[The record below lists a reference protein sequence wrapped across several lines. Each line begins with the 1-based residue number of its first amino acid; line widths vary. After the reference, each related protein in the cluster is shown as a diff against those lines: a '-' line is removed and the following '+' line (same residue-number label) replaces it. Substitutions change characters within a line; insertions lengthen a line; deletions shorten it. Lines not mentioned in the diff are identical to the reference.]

1 MALTTEARLLQAEAK
16 IEELSKL
23 LAQALARNQE
33 LEALVSRLSV
43 VKTSRNSS
51 KPPSTDIARKNQS
64 LREKSD
70 KPVGGQKGHE
80 GHTLKMRATP
90 DVIKEERPEFCKQCG
105 SSLADADFKLVARR
119 QVIDIPPIAPVTTEY
134 QSLGAVCK
142 CGHHACGDF
151 PQGVTNHVQYGENIQ
166 SMVVYQAYYQF
177 TPFAR
182 LQDYFLK
189 VCGLN
194 IGKGTLENILRR
206 TAQKAKP
213 AYDQIHKTIAVSF
226 FVGSDETSFK
236 SNGGK
241 HWFWVWQTAVATYIV
256 AAATRAKQVIEDT
269 FPGGLPNTILGSD
282 RLAAQLS
289 TITRGN
295 QICLAHLLRE
305 LNYLIQ
311 AEGNAW
317 ASQFKQLLKDAIALK
332 QLQAAY
338 AKENPQAQL
347 IEQRADSL
355 LTPEVLAGLQQDS
368 VANKQTI
375 TFFNGMV
382 KLRHALFPCL
392 YHELVPFDNNA
403 SERAFRMV
411 KVKGKISGQFK
422 SLQSE
427 FAIIRSV
434 IDTAIKNGQAPFD
447 AIRAAVQMPTPKA
460 AG

>member
-1 MALTTEARLLQAEAK
+1 MVLTTEQKLLLSEAK
-16 IEELSKL
+16 VEALTSSLSE
-23 LAQALARNQE
+23 ALVRIRE
-33 LEALVSRLSV
+33 LEALVSKLAV
-43 VKTSRNSS
+43 VKTSQNSS
-51 KPPSTDIARKNQS
+51 KPPSTDMARKNQS
-64 LREKSD
+64 LREKSG

-80 GHTLKMRATP
+80 GHTLKMTATP
-90 DVIKEERPEFCKQCG
+90 DVTIEERPAFCNQCG
-105 SSLADADFKLVARR
+105 SSLAGADFKLVARR
-119 QVIDIPPIAPVTTEY
+119 QVIDIPPIVPATTEY
-134 QSLGAVCK
+134 QSFGTVCK

-189 VCGLN
+189 VCGLH

-206 TAQKAKP
+206 TANKAKP
-213 AYDQIHKTIAVSF
+213 AYNQIQKTIAVSF
-226 FVGSDETSFK
+226 FVGADETSFK
-236 SNGGK
+236 SNGDK
-241 HWFWVWQTAVATYIV
+241 HWFWVWQTVVVTYIV
-256 AAATRAKQVIEDT
+256 AAVTRSKQVIEDT

-311 AEGNAW
+311 AEGNMW
-317 ASQFKQLLKDAIALK
+317 AAQFKQLLKDAIALK

-338 AKENPQAQL
+338 AKDDPQAHQ
-347 IEQRADSL
+347 IERRADL
-355 LTPEVLAGLQQDS
+355 LLAPEVLAGLQQDTI
-368 VANKQTI
+368 ANKQTI

-392 YHELVPFDNNA
+392 YHELVTFDNNA

-434 IDTAIKNGQAPFD
+434 IDTAIKNGQPPFE
-447 AIRAAVQMPTPKA
+447 AIRAAVQMPTPVA